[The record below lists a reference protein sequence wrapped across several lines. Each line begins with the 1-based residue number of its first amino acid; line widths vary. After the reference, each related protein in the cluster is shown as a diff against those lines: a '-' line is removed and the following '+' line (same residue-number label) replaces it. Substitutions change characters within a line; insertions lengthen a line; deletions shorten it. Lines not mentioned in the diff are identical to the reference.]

1 MAKIS
6 IISAGSWGTA
16 LALLLYNNGHQV
28 TVCSENEEEIRMLQ
42 ENHEHLTKLPGVR
55 LPEEMEFTTDMEQAL
70 AGRDLLVMAKASPY
84 VRATSRKLAH
94 LIPNGQLIVNVA
106 KGIEADTLMTM
117 TDIISEEIPSANV
130 AVLSGPS
137 HAEEVGRG
145 LPTTIVA
152 GAEDRETALYVQNV
166 FMSPVFRV
174 YTSPDVLGIEL
185 GGSLKNVIALAAGT
199 ADGLGYGDN
208 TKAALIT
215 RGIAEITRLGI
226 AMGAQANT
234 FYGLSGIGDLIVTC
248 ASVHSRNRKAGY
260 LIGKGYTM
268 EKAMDEVKMI
278 VEGVHSARAGL
289 ELSEKYGIE
298 TPIIRA
304 VGDVLFE
311 GKAPRMAVDELMQ
324 RVKKDELAPELW
336 EPTGKKR
343 REKR

>member
-42 ENHEHLTKLPGVR
+42 ENHEHLTKLPGVC

-137 HAEEVGRG
+137 HAEEVSRF
-145 LPTTIVA
+145 LPTTVVA
-152 GAEDRETALYVQNV
+152 GAKTKKTAERVQSF
-166 FMSPVFRV
+166 FMNEFFRV
-174 YTSPDVLGIEL
+174 YTSPDMLGIEL
-185 GGSLKNVIALAAGT
+185 GGSLKNVIALAAGM
-199 ADGLGYGDN
+199 ADGLGFGDN

-215 RGIAEITRLGI
+215 RGIAEMCRLAL
-226 AMGAQANT
+226 AMGARAETLN
-234 FYGLSGIGDLIVTC
+234 GLSGIGDLIVTC
-248 ASVHSRNRKAGY
+248 ASRHSRNRKAGM
-260 LIGKGYTM
+260 LMGQGYSM
-268 EKAMDEVKMI
+268 QEAMDEVKMV
-278 VEGVHSARAGL
+278 VEGVYSARAAAALAKKYRVDMPIVEQVCQVLFHGQNVKNAVMEL
-289 ELSEKYGIE
+289 MLRTRRIENEELSWQG
-298 TPIIRA
+298 A
-304 VGDVLFE
+304 VPERE
-311 GKAPRMAVDELMQ
+311 GQV
-324 RVKKDELAPELW
+324 
-336 EPTGKKR
+336 
-343 REKR
+343 

>member
-42 ENHEHLTKLPGVR
+42 EKREHLTKLPGVP
-55 LPEEMEFTTDMEQAL
+55 LPEKMEFTTDMERAL
-70 AGRDLLVMAKASPY
+70 SDRDLLVMAKASPY
-84 VRATSRKLAH
+84 VRSTSRRIAP
-94 LIPNGQLIVNVA
+94 LIREGQLIVNVA

-117 TDIISEEIPSANV
+117 SDIISEEIPLANV

-145 LPTTIVA
+145 LPTTIVTGA
-152 GAEDRETALYVQNV
+152 GDRDTALYVQNI
-166 FMSPVFRV
+166 FMNPVFRV
-174 YTSPDVLGIEL
+174 YTSPDILGIEL
-185 GGSLKNVIALAAGT
+185 GGSLKNVIALAAGI

-226 AMGAQANT
+226 AMGARAET

-268 EKAMDEVKMI
+268 QEAMDEVKMI

-298 TPIIRA
+298 TPIIQA
-304 VGDVLFE
+304 VGEVLFDD
-311 GKAPRMAVDELMQ
+311 KSPRLAVDEL
-324 RVKKDELAPELW
+324 DAE
-336 EPTGKKR
+336 GKER
-343 REKR
+343 

>member
-1 MAKIS
+1 MAKIT
-6 IISAGSWGTA
+6 IIGAGSWGTA

-28 TVCSENEEEIRMLQ
+28 TVCSGNEEEIQMLQ
-42 ENHEHLTKLPGVR
+42 EQREHLTKLPGVR
-55 LPEEMEFTTDMEQAL
+55 LPEGMEFTTDMERAL
-70 AGRDLLVMAKASPY
+70 LKRDLLVMAKASPY
-84 VRATSRKLAH
+84 VRGTSRELSG
-94 LIPNGQLIVNVA
+94 LIPDGQLIVNVA

-117 TDIISEEIPSANV
+117 SDIISEEIPQSNV

-145 LPTTIVA
+145 LPTTIVT
-152 GAEDRETALYVQNV
+152 GARDRKTAMYVQNV

-174 YTSPDVLGIEL
+174 YTSPDILGIEL

-226 AMGAQANT
+226 AMGAQADT

-248 ASVHSRNRKAGY
+248 ASVHSRNRRAGY

-268 EKAMDEVKMI
+268 QQAMDEVRMI
-278 VEGVHSARAGL
+278 VEGVHSAKAGL

-304 VGDVLFE
+304 VGEVLFE
-311 GKAPRMAVDELMQ
+311 NKSPRLAVDELMQ

-336 EPTGKKR
+336 ETAG
-343 REKR
+343 E

>member
-42 ENHEHLTKLPGVR
+42 EKREHLTKLPGVP
-55 LPEEMEFTTDMEQAL
+55 LPEKMEFTTDMERAL
-70 AGRDLLVMAKASPY
+70 SDRDLLVMAKASPY
-84 VRATSRKLAH
+84 VRSTSRRIAP
-94 LIPNGQLIVNVA
+94 LIREGQLIVNVA

-117 TDIISEEIPSANV
+117 SDIISEEIPLANV
-130 AVLSGPS
+130 GVLSGPS

-145 LPTTIVA
+145 LPTTIVTGA
-152 GAEDRETALYVQNV
+152 GDRDTALYVQNI
-166 FMSPVFRV
+166 FMNPVFRV
-174 YTSPDVLGIEL
+174 YTSPDILGIEL
-185 GGSLKNVIALAAGT
+185 GGSLKNVIALAAGI

-226 AMGAQANT
+226 AMGARAET

-268 EKAMDEVKMI
+268 QEAMDEVKMI

-298 TPIIRA
+298 TPIIQA
-304 VGDVLFE
+304 VGEVLFDD
-311 GKAPRMAVDELMQ
+311 KSPRLAVDELMQ

-336 EPTGKKR
+336 ETAGN
-343 REKR
+343 REK

>member
-16 LALLLYNNGHQV
+16 LALVLYNNGHQV
-28 TVCSENEEEIRMLQ
+28 TVCSENEEEIRMLR
-42 ENHEHLTKLPGVR
+42 EKREHRTKLPGVP
-55 LPEEMEFTTDMEQAL
+55 LPEKMEFTTDMERAL
-70 AGRDLLVMAKASPY
+70 SDRDMLVMAKASPY
-84 VRATSRKLAH
+84 VRSTSRRIAP
-94 LIPNGQLIVNVA
+94 LIREGQLIVNVA

-117 TDIISEEIPSANV
+117 SDIISEEIPSANV

-145 LPTTIVA
+145 LPTTIVT
-152 GAEDRETALYVQNV
+152 GARERDTALYVQNV

-174 YTSPDVLGIEL
+174 YTSPDILGIEL
-185 GGSLKNVIALAAGT
+185 GGSLKNVIALAAGI

-226 AMGAQANT
+226 AMGAQAET

-268 EKAMDEVKMI
+268 QEAMDEVKMI

-298 TPIIRA
+298 TPIIQA
-304 VGDVLFE
+304 VGEVLFDE
-311 GKAPRMAVDELMQ
+311 KSPRLAVDELMQ

-336 EPTGKKR
+336 ETAGN
-343 REKR
+343 RER